1 MSRNLVVCCD
11 GTGNIWGNNQD
22 TNVVKLVRL
31 LVKNDQQLLYYDPGV
46 GTSDTY
52 PAIGWG
58 NRFRARTNQLL
69 GLAIGGGVYE
79 NIGSA
84 YGFVVDQYHP
94 GDRLFFF
101 GFSRG
106 AFTARCVA
114 GMVNLFGIVCRG
126 SEPMIPTLT
135 RIYFQPIEGVG
146 ATGKDRKSYGEDI
159 RGAFA
164 REGRDAR
171 VHFIGV
177 WDTVSSVG
185 GLPLF
190 KKNISSSGKIQG
202 KNYNHIRH
210 AVALHEYRYPYAPRL
225 FSEPC
230 FENEK
235 ASLKQYYFAGAH
247 SDVGGSYDE
256 DGLSNCSL
264 KWMVEEAMA
273 KGLQCDQ
280 TLVDK
285 IKPNPLALAHD
296 QPFRQSLWALSG
308 LQTRPVSQ
316 IVPKHESLKTRE
328 LALKSTPRPKTEW
341 TPLLRNPRV
350 AVSAGFLFAMLLVLY
365 LLGNWA
371 CLSTC
376 DGEFNFVILKS
387 LIEGRGGWDV
397 FGTVNTQRMTLRYIA
412 DLIFIV
418 AYTYMACWVLV
429 YARRALAERTA
440 NAHVHQF
447 ARWAGLL
454 PLWALIGSDI
464 IENLASLFLA
474 SQPVGVR
481 DTHVVLLYGLGFF
494 TGMKL
499 LAMLALAGYFIW
511 LGATLVFRPR
521 LFRYV

>member
-11 GTGNIWGNNQD
+11 GTGNIWGNNHD

-31 LVKNDQQLLYYDPGV
+31 LQRNTQQILYYDPGV

-52 PAIGWG
+52 PAIGWT
-58 NRFRARTNQLL
+58 NRLKVRANQVL
-69 GLAIGGGVYE
+69 GLALGGGVYE
-79 NIGSA
+79 NIGGA
-84 YGFVVDQYHP
+84 YGFLVDHYQP

-114 GMVNLFGIVCRG
+114 GMVNLFGIVSRG
-126 SEPMIPTLT
+126 SEQMIPTMT

-146 ATGKDRKSYGEDI
+146 VTGKDRKSYGDDI
-159 RGAFA
+159 RAAFA
-164 REGRDAR
+164 REGQDAR
-171 VHFIGV
+171 VHFLGV
-177 WDTVSSVG
+177 WDTVSTVG
-185 GLPLF
+185 GLPWS

-202 KNYNHIRH
+202 KSYNHVRH

-230 FENEK
+230 FENEN

-256 DGLSNCSL
+256 DGLSDCSL
-264 KWMVEEAMA
+264 KWMVEEAIA

-280 TLVDK
+280 TLIDK
-285 IKPNPLALAHD
+285 IQPNPLALAHD

-308 LQTRPVSQ
+308 LQTRLLSQ
-316 IVPKHESLKTRE
+316 IVPKHESLKARE
-328 LALKSTPRPKTEW
+328 RALKSTTSPKTEW

-350 AVSAGFLFAMLLVLY
+350 AGSAGIVLVMLFVLY
-365 LLGNWA
+365 LLGSWA
-371 CLSTC
+371 CLNIC
-376 DGEFNFVILKS
+376 DGEFNFAILRS

-397 FGTVNTQRMTLRYIA
+397 FSTVNTERMTLRYTA

-418 AYTYMACWVLV
+418 AYTYMICWLLV
-429 YARRALAERTA
+429 YARRALAERSA
-440 NAHVHQF
+440 SADVHQF
-447 ARWAGLL
+447 AQWAGLL
-454 PLWALIGSDI
+454 PLWTLIGSDV
-464 IENLASLFLA
+464 IENLATLYLT
-474 SQPVGVR
+474 SQPAGVR
-481 DTHVVLLYGLGFF
+481 ETHVVLLYGLGIF
-494 TGMKL
+494 TGIKL
-499 LAMLALAGYFIW
+499 FAMVALVGYFVW
-511 LGATLVFRPR
+511 LGANLASHPR